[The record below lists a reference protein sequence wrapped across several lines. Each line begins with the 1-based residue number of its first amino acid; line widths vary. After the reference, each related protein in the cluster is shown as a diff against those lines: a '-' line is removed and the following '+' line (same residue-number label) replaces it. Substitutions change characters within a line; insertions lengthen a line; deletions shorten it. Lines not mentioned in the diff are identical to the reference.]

1 MKKIT
6 SQKLAKRLAQYGA
19 LSLAVTGIAESN
31 GQNIIYTDV
40 DPDEGGPGYLYLLN
54 MDGGLTQN
62 DFALRHFNSA
72 TSGGGNYNVLVGGV
86 YSSSAQPN
94 NAIFGYD
101 QGVWQYPFA
110 LDSGVTISN
119 SMMVSSTSNFG
130 SMVPGAWVYDGFQT
144 LNYADCTFS
153 FDNWC
158 PNQGDK
164 YLGLRFEIAGQIHF
178 GWARIEV
185 GTTAGDWL
193 IKDYAYHDTP
203 NAPINAGQTVL
214 GIEDNILNQ
223 VKVVALSKSI
233 ALYNLPDVSRYNII
247 NMTGQQVL
255 KGETQNRDYVIE
267 APSLASGVYILEL
280 NDINSDAV
288 LRKKV
293 VLQ

>member
-1 MKKIT
+1 
-6 SQKLAKRLAQYGA
+6 
-19 LSLAVTGIAESN
+19 
-31 GQNIIYTDV
+31 
-40 DPDEGGPGYLYLLN
+40 
-54 MDGGLTQN
+54 
-62 DFALRHFNSA
+62 
-72 TSGGGNYNVLVGGV
+72 
-86 YSSSAQPN
+86 
-94 NAIFGYD
+94 
-101 QGVWQYPFA
+101 
-110 LDSGVTISN
+110 
-119 SMMVSSTSNFG
+119 MMVSSTSNFG